1 MIKNCLFAVAVLSL
15 ELAGGCAK
23 GGNGAGNG
31 ITVTVSDGNLAAL
44 YVTQSVQFTAAV
56 TGTTNTAVTWSLSGT
71 ACTGTPNPCGTIDPT
86 GLYKAPATA
95 PNPAAV
101 TFTATSQADSTAIG
115 SLGVKVVQVKV
126 VVTPTP
132 VTVGAGLV
140 QPVTAVAVPDTAP
153 QTITLTCTPTRSCGG
168 HRRCSTTLRLAGY
181 TAPSSSQTG
190 VQVTATSTLP

>member
-44 YVTQSVQFTAAV
+44 YVAQSVPFTAAV

-132 VTVGAGLV
+132 VTVGAELV
-140 QPVTAVAVPDTAP
+140 QQFTAVAVPDRAP
-153 QTITLTCTPTRSCGG
+153 QNVPCACTPTS
-168 HRRCSTTLRLAGY
+168 RCVALGADSNTFDLAV
-181 TAPSSSQTG
+181 QT
-190 VQVTATSTLP
+190 

>member
-1 MIKNCLFAVAVLSL
+1 MPDSSRVSAQFRVIGFHWPVRRAFLKRGLIMIKNCLFAVAVLSL

-23 GGNGAGNG
+23 GGTGAGNG

-115 SLGVKVVQVKV
+115 SLGVNVVQVKV

-132 VTVGAGLV
+132 LTVGSRLWY
-140 QPVTAVAVPDTAP
+140 P
-153 QTITLTCTPTRSCGG
+153 
-168 HRRCSTTLRLAGY
+168 STTHVCPHSR
-181 TAPSSSQTG
+181 PH
-190 VQVTATSTLP
+190 TLPCTSAAPCQDV